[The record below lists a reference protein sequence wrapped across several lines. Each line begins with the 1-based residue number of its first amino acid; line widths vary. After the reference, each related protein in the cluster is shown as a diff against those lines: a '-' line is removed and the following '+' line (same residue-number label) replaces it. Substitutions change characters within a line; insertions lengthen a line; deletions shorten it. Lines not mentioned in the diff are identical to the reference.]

1 MTEIAHVE
9 AQLKEATVAV
19 DAADML
25 MGQGQIIDLN
35 GLEHHVD
42 GICATIAKLP
52 PAKCAGLKPALIM
65 LIDGLNTL
73 ARKLSEQHDE
83 VAGRLQ
89 GLSSHRKAVTAYA
102 SDPTK
107 PGRSRSD

>member
-1 MTEIAHVE
+1 MNEIAHIE
-9 AQLKEATVAV
+9 AQLQEASVAV

-52 PAKCAGLKPALIM
+52 PARCAGLKPALIM
-65 LIDGLNTL
+65 LIDGLNGL
-73 ARKLSEQHDE
+73 ARKLSEQHDAI
-83 VAGRLQ
+83 AGRLQ
-89 GLSSHRKAVTAYA
+89 GLSSHGKAATAYSA
-102 SDPTK
+102 NPTK
-107 PGRSRSD
+107 PGRSRDD